1 MDKMVKFL
9 KEKITDNSPLLEII
23 DVFEQMCKIPLEED
37 MILFETGTFTS
48 FSDVP
53 MFQISLVRQ
62 FPNEDEEF
70 YQIHVDIFYDSDDEN
85 KVFSESIWDEDLDED
100 IFAYIRKSKVF
111 AYAKNKNYSKLKIW
125 FEET

>member
-1 MDKMVKFL
+1 MDKMIKFL
-9 KEKITDNSPLLEII
+9 KEKITDNSSFEEII
-23 DVFEQMCKIPLEED
+23 DVFEQMCKIQLEED

-85 KVFSESIWDEDLDED
+85 KIFSESVWDEDLDED
-100 IFAYIRKSKVF
+100 IFAYIRKSKAF

-125 FEET
+125 CEET

>member
-1 MDKMVKFL
+1 MDKMIKFL
-9 KEKITDNSPLLEII
+9 KEKITDNSSLEEIT
-23 DVFEQMCKIPLEED
+23 DEFEQMCKIPLEED

-85 KVFSESIWDEDLDED
+85 KIFSESVWDEDLDED
-100 IFAYIRKSKVF
+100 IFAYIRKSKAF
-111 AYAKNKNYSKLKIW
+111 AYAKNNNYSKVKIW

>member
-9 KEKITDNSPLLEII
+9 KEKITDNSSLEEII
-23 DVFEQMCKIPLEED
+23 YEFERMCKMPLEED

-70 YQIHVDIFYDSDDEN
+70 YQMHVDVLYKSDDEN
-85 KVFSESIWDEDLDED
+85 KMLRNQ
-100 IFAYIRKSKVF
+100 YGM
-111 AYAKNKNYSKLKIW
+111 KI
-125 FEET
+125 

>member
-1 MDKMVKFL
+1 MDKMIKFL
-9 KEKITDNSPLLEII
+9 KEKITDNSSFEEII
-23 DVFEQMCKIPLEED
+23 DVFEQMCKIQLEED

-85 KVFSESIWDEDLDED
+85 KIFSESIWDEDLDED
-100 IFAYIRKSKVF
+100 IFAYIRKSNAF
-111 AYAKNKNYSKLKIW
+111 TYAKNKKYSEVKIW
-125 FEET
+125 CEET

>member
-9 KEKITDNSPLLEII
+9 KEKITDNSSLLEII
-23 DVFEQMCKIPLEED
+23 YVFEQMCKIPLEED

-85 KVFSESIWDEDLDED
+85 KIFSESVWDEDLDED
-100 IFAYIRKSKVF
+100 IFAYIRKSKAF
-111 AYAKNKNYSKLKIW
+111 DYAKNKNYSKVKIW
-125 FEET
+125 CEET

>member
-1 MDKMVKFL
+1 MDKMIKFL
-9 KEKITDNSPLLEII
+9 KEKITDNSLLEEII
-23 DVFEQMCKIPLEED
+23 YVFEQMCKIQLEED

-85 KVFSESIWDEDLDED
+85 KIFSESVWDEDLDED
-100 IFAYIRKSKVF
+100 IFAYIRKSKAF
-111 AYAKNKNYSKLKIW
+111 AYAKNNNYSKVKIW

>member
-9 KEKITDNSPLLEII
+9 KEKITDNSSLLEII
-23 DVFEQMCKIPLEED
+23 YVFEQMCKIPLEED

-70 YQIHVDIFYDSDDEN
+70 YQIHIDVLYKSDDEN
-85 KVFSESIWDEDLDED
+85 KMLSESVWDEDLDED
-100 IFAYIRKSKVF
+100 IFAYIRKSKAF

-125 FEET
+125 CEET

>member
-9 KEKITDNSPLLEII
+9 KEKITDNSSLLEII

-37 MILFETGTFTS
+37 MILFETGTFT
-48 FSDVP
+48 FVGDEP

-70 YQIHVDIFYDSDDEN
+70 YQIHVDVLYKSDDEN
-85 KVFSESIWDEDLDED
+85 KMLSESVWDEDLDED
-100 IFAYIRKSKVF
+100 IFAYIRKSKAF
-111 AYAKNKNYSKLKIW
+111 TYAKNKNYSKLKIW
-125 FEET
+125 CEET

>member
-9 KEKITDNSPLLEII
+9 KEKITDNSSLLEII

-53 MFQISLVRQ
+53 IFQISLVGNFQMKMRN
-62 FPNEDEEF
+62 FIKF
-70 YQIHVDIFYDSDDEN
+70 MWIFFMI
-85 KVFSESIWDEDLDED
+85 VMT
-100 IFAYIRKSKVF
+100 
-111 AYAKNKNYSKLKIW
+111 KIKYLVSRYGMKI
-125 FEET
+125 

>member
-1 MDKMVKFL
+1 MDKMIKFL
-9 KEKITDNSPLLEII
+9 KEKITDNSSLLEII
-23 DVFEQMCKIPLEED
+23 YVFEQMCKIPLEED

-70 YQIHVDIFYDSDDEN
+70 YQIHVDVLYKSDDEN
-85 KVFSESIWDEDLDED
+85 KMLSESVWDEDLDED
-100 IFAYIRKSKVF
+100 IFAYIRKSKAF
-111 AYAKNKNYSKLKIW
+111 AYAKNKNYSKVKIW
-125 FEET
+125 CEET

>member
-85 KVFSESIWDEDLDED
+85 KIFSESIWDEDLDED
-100 IFAYIRKSKVF
+100 IFAYIRKSNAF
-111 AYAKNKNYSKLKIW
+111 TYAKNKKYSEVKIW
-125 FEET
+125 CEET

>member
-9 KEKITDNSPLLEII
+9 KEKITDNSSLLEII

-53 MFQISLVRQ
+53 IFQISLVRQ

-85 KVFSESIWDEDLDED
+85 KIFSESIWDEDLDED
-100 IFAYIRKSKVF
+100 IFAYIRKSNAF
-111 AYAKNKNYSKLKIW
+111 TYAKNKKYSEVKIW
-125 FEET
+125 CEET